1 MAKADAWAKM
11 KAPINRG
18 LFVLVLVVDNRLA
31 ASTVL
36 VFLLNNGGTVGR
48 LPFFNHRRAL
58 PIPVPVPVVITRLA
72 DSCTSANRANA
83 DANTNF
89 FSQRRRSE
97 SRCGGDNQSKLH

>member
-1 MAKADAWAKM
+1 MHWQGWFNMLKRPRSTGA
-11 KAPINRG
+11 
-18 LFVLVLVVDNRLA
+18 FVLVLVVDNRLA

-48 LPFFNHRRAL
+48 LPLFNHRRAV
-58 PIPVPVPVVITRLA
+58 PIPVPVPVVIPGLA

-97 SRCGGDNQSKLH
+97 SRCGVDNQSKLH